1 MKFNFA
7 TVAKAF
13 GAAAFV
19 LIALAPRAAF
29 AQAVDVCDQM
39 ASLSATGQVA
49 GSTNGQFGYIGLGK
63 VVTMTAS
70 LNTATAGTF
79 RIVGDPAGA
88 VTLAGP
94 SPIPGTLT
102 YVGTGTV
109 PPGGV
114 GVGFFVDTAT
124 GGTVN
129 VNVTCAAPVTAVP
142 ATSHTS
148 LLLMAALLL
157 LAGGF
162 AVHRRYR

>member
-1 MKFNFA
+1 MKCHFGT
-7 TVAKAF
+7 TVRAL
-13 GAAAFV
+13 GAAAFF
-19 LIALAPRAAF
+19 LIALAPRAAL

-39 ASLSATGQVA
+39 ASLSATGQVT

-63 VVTMTAS
+63 VVTMAATR
-70 LNTATAGTF
+70 NTATAGTF

-114 GVGFFVDTAT
+114 GVGFFIDTAT

-142 ATSHTS
+142 ATSQTS